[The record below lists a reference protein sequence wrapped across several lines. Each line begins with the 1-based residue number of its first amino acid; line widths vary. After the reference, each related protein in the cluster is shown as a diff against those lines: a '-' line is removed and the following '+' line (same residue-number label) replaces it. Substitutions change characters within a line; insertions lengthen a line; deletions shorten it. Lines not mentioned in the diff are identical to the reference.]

1 MRNVALA
8 AIVALT
14 LTLSTAASAKDFGVQ
29 GTVWNILEQDMREYV
44 VIAASKTDWNAV
56 NEQLTDRTKD
66 FPNTLPKRVWPA
78 VGATSTV
85 WMDPSIEL
93 TEDIQAPVKGPDGKL
108 QWQVMIPKGTKVNP
122 LEKMRPASALLF
134 FDGADPAQLELARQA
149 LEAFPGKV
157 QPIEAGRGNVIESN
171 EVLKVPVY
179 HAADQVINRFQVRG
193 VPSLVYP
200 GLGDRALYLGNTVF
214 VAPFSPQAL
223 RHVWPELGASSTPRS
238 TQ

>member
-8 AIVALT
+8 ALAAIAF
-14 LTLSTAASAKDFGVQ
+14 STAAQAKDFGVQ

-56 NEQLTDRTKD
+56 NERLAERTKD

-85 WMDPSIEL
+85 WMDPSIAL
-93 TEDIQAPVKGPDGKL
+93 TEDIQSPVKGPDGKL

-122 LEKMRPASALLF
+122 LEKVRPASALLF

-157 QPIEAGRGNVIESN
+157 QPIEAGRGNVVESN
-171 EVLKVPVY
+171 EALKAPVY
-179 HAADQVINRFQVRG
+179 HASDEVINRFQVRG
-193 VPSLVYP
+193 VPTLVYP
-200 GLGDRALYLGNTVF
+200 GLGDRSLYLGNTVF
-214 VAPFSPQAL
+214 VAPYSPQAL
-223 RHVWPELGASSTPRS
+223 RHVWPELGASSMARS
-238 TQ
+238 AQ